1 MRIISGYYKGRKLLS
16 PPAIRPTQD
25 MVRKSMFD
33 ILGDIEGLAFLE
45 LFAGSG
51 AVGFEALS
59 RGAKPVV
66 FVEQDRQAVKAI
78 TLNQES
84 LKAQENSLI
93 IAKDVLQTVAF
104 LHKQGKKFDIVF
116 LDPPYC
122 KDMGGKRNEASA
134 SGSAEKMSDS
144 LAKKTLQL
152 LGAYDIVTGCGFI
165 LVQHFKKDSLPEAIG
180 DCKLLRQSVYG
191 DTLLSIYSKG

>member
-66 FVEQDRQAVKAI
+66 FVEQDRQALKAI

-93 IAKDVLQTVAF
+93 IAKDVLQTVPF

-122 KDMGGKRNEASA
+122 KVTGGKRNEASA
-134 SGSAEKMSDS
+134 SGPGEKVSDS

-152 LGAYDIVTGCGFI
+152 L
-165 LVQHFKKDSLPEAIG
+165 E
-180 DCKLLRQSVYG
+180 RQPP
-191 DTLLSIYSKG
+191 